1 MAPYPPNVT
10 HMSANQRA
18 AMELQSKYGAQAA
31 NQINQLRQQGPRPMQ
46 APANGAYIKQDPDQK
61 PTPQSLQYPP
71 NMQQPPQHQV
81 HPSQIDGATDSLA
94 GWKAEIAHR
103 RELAAQNPDQK
114 ASNDR
119 LLHEHFQELQQR
131 MEGGG
136 LMLPLDEHQRSRK
149 RRNPVADIAS
159 VPSLS
164 TSTAVTSTLPSAQGD
179 APADDADEEEEEK
192 DEDAINSDLDDPP
205 DPADD
210 ENNEE
215 NVTQIMLCTYDKVQR
230 VKNKWK
236 CTLKDGIVRVGGTD
250 YVFHKGQGEFE
261 W

>member
-1 MAPYPPNVT
+1 
-10 HMSANQRA
+10 
-18 AMELQSKYGAQAA
+18 
-31 NQINQLRQQGPRPMQ
+31 MQ
-46 APANGAYIKQDPDQK
+46 APANGPYVKQEPDQK
-61 PTPQSLQYPP
+61 PAPQSLQYPP
-71 NMQQPPQHQV
+71 NMQQPQQHQV

-94 GWKAEIAHR
+94 EWKAEIARR
-103 RELAAQNPDQK
+103 RELAAQKPDQK

-119 LLHEHFQELQQR
+119 LLHEHFQKLQQR

-136 LMLPLDEHQRSRK
+136 LMLPFDKHQQSRK
-149 RRNPVADIAS
+149 RESFVTDAAS

-164 TSTAVTSTLPSAQGD
+164 TATEGLSTLSSAQGD
-179 APADDADEEEEEK
+179 APADDEDEDEK